1 MYKFLVRPIF
11 FAFDPERVHYFTL
24 NLLKII
30 CIIPFV
36 NSIIKFF
43 YQKNYQNIEK
53 ELFGIKF
60 KNPVGL
66 AAGFDK
72 NGKYIKE
79 LSLFGFSFI
88 EVGTVT
94 PKSQIGNPKK
104 RLFRLEKDK
113 AIINRLGIN
122 NDGVA
127 VIAQRLKNNNCNVII
142 GGNIGK
148 NSTTKNENAEQDY
161 IENFKELHP
170 YVDYFA
176 LNVSC
181 PNVNNFTKLQDVE
194 FLKKLVPKLN
204 KINAD
209 EKKRKPI
216 LIKISPDLNH
226 SQLDQTID
234 LIKNEKLD
242 GIIATNTT
250 TERNLLTTDFKKIE
264 KIGNGGLSGLPLR
277 DKSNEVIKYI
287 ADKTQRS
294 IPIIGVGG
302 IMSPKD
308 ALDKIKAGA
317 DLIQLYTGFIYSGPS
332 IVKKINQHLIKN
344 NESEH

>member
-1 MYKFLVRPIF
+1 MYKFIVRPIF
-11 FAFDPERVHYFTL
+11 FAFDPEWVHYFTL

-36 NSIIKFF
+36 KSIIKFF
-43 YQKNYQNIEK
+43 YQKNNQNIEK

-127 VIAQRLKNNNCNVII
+127 VIAQRLKNNNSNIII

-181 PNVNNFTKLQDVE
+181 PNVNNFTELQDIE
-194 FLKKLVPKLN
+194 FLKKLVPQLN
-204 KINAD
+204 KINAN

-234 LIKNEKLD
+234 LIKTEKLD

-250 TERNLLTTDFKKIE
+250 TKRNLLTTNSKKIE

-287 ADKTQRS
+287 ADKTQKS

-332 IVKKINQHLIKN
+332 IVKKINQHLSKKQ
-344 NESEH
+344 